1 MMSPDPHAASDPKS
15 DLIMTVFELQR
26 QLSLTMQNT
35 TIPRWMELELTMAQ
49 FKTLFVVAH
58 RGPLTVNAL
67 AEVLGVTQSTVSHLV
82 DRLEQVHLVER
93 VADPNDRRRIIVQL
107 ATTGGELIETLQQ
120 GGHQYM
126 HNLLSR
132 LDIADLAALVRGLS
146 AILRA
151 NQAAANTLISSK

>member
-1 MMSPDPHAASDPKS
+1 MLPEPDPASDPKS
-15 DLIMTVFELQR
+15 DLIATVFELQR

-82 DRLEQVHLVER
+82 DRLEQVRLVER

-107 ATTGGELIETLQQ
+107 AADGGALIETLQQ

-126 HNLLSR
+126 RDLLGR
-132 LDIADLAALVRGLS
+132 LECAELAALVCGLS

-151 NQAAANTLISSK
+151 KQPAA